1 MIIAID
7 GPAASGK
14 STISKTLA
22 QKLNFIYF
30 STGTMYRAITA
41 YFLINNFINKKEKIL
56 SELKNI
62 RLDICNIDL
71 NNIKVNDS
79 DYSKFY
85 YSPEVNKNISDISSI
100 LEVRNKMVALQRQ
113 VSNNSNLVCEGRDIG
128 TVVFPNAEFKFYIDA
143 DVECR
148 VNRRYSEISKNK
160 QSLLNKDELKKL
172 LINRDYIDKN
182 REVSPLKVANDAF
195 HIDTTNLSIN
205 EVVNIMYNKINGVP
219 NKW

>member
-1 MIIAID
+1 
-7 GPAASGK
+7 
-14 STISKTLA
+14 SKTLA
-22 QKLNFIYF
+22 QRLDFIYF

-41 YFLINNFINKKEKIL
+41 FFLINNFINKKEKIL
-56 SELKNI
+56 LELKNI
-62 RLDICNIDL
+62 RIDICNIDL
-71 NNIKVNDS
+71 NKIKVNDS

-100 LEVRNKMVALQRQ
+100 LEVRNKMVTLQRQ
-113 VSNNSNLVCEGRDIG
+113 VSNNNNLVCEGRDIG
-128 TVVFPNAEFKFYIDA
+128 TVVFPNAEYKFYIDA

-148 VNRRYSEISKNK
+148 VNRRFSEISQNK
-160 QSLLNKDELKKL
+160 QSLLDKDELKEL

-182 REVSPLKVANDAF
+182 REVSPLKVANDAC

-219 NKW
+219 NK

>member
-22 QKLNFIYF
+22 QKLSFIYF

-56 SELKNI
+56 SELKDI
-62 RLDICNIDL
+62 RIDICNIDF

-85 YSPEVNKNISDISSI
+85 YSPEVNKNISDIS
-100 LEVRNKMVALQRQ
+100 
-113 VSNNSNLVCEGRDIG
+113 
-128 TVVFPNAEFKFYIDA
+128 
-143 DVECR
+143 
-148 VNRRYSEISKNK
+148 
-160 QSLLNKDELKKL
+160 
-172 LINRDYIDKN
+172 
-182 REVSPLKVANDAF
+182 
-195 HIDTTNLSIN
+195 
-205 EVVNIMYNKINGVP
+205 
-219 NKW
+219 

>member
-22 QKLNFIYF
+22 QRLDFIYF

-41 YFLINNFINKKEKIL
+41 FFLINNFINKKEKIL
-56 SELKNI
+56 LELKNI
-62 RLDICNIDL
+62 RIDICNIDL
-71 NNIKVNDS
+71 NKIKVNDS

-100 LEVRNKMVALQRQ
+100 LEVRNKMVTLQRQ
-113 VSNNSNLVCEGRDIG
+113 VSNNNNLVCEGRDIG
-128 TVVFPNAEFKFYIDA
+128 TVVFPNAEYKFYIDA

-148 VNRRYSEISKNK
+148 VNRRFSEISQNK
-160 QSLLNKDELKKL
+160 QSLLDKDELKEL

-182 REVSPLKVANDAF
+182 REVSPLKVANDAC

-219 NKW
+219 NK

>member
-14 STISKTLA
+14 STISKKLA
-22 QKLNFIYF
+22 QKLSFIYF

-205 EVVNIMYNKINGVP
+205 EVVNIIYNKINGVP
-219 NKW
+219 NK

>member
-22 QKLNFIYF
+22 QKLSFIYF

-113 VSNNSNLVCEGRDIG
+113 VSNNTNLVCEGRDIG

-219 NKW
+219 NK

>member
-22 QKLNFIYF
+22 QKLSFIYF

-56 SELKNI
+56 SELKDI
-62 RLDICNIDL
+62 RIDICNIDL

-148 VNRRYSEISKNK
+148 VNRRYYEISKNK

-219 NKW
+219 NK